1 MIWMISKRFSCAWM
15 AGTRN
20 SGVDRKADLVDDDDF
35 DVFLFKFG
43 DYLIRCFPCVARG
56 FAVGNGVH
64 EIGFAAGDFDVW
76 IGVVFYPFGGGKV
89 IVPVGGQLSDALGEG
104 MGCKDV

>member
-1 MIWMISKRFSCAWM
+1 MCLDGGDEKFGCGSESE
-15 AGTRN
+15 
-20 SGVDRKADLVDDDDF
+20 LVNNDDGDAL
-35 DVFLFKFG
+35 LFKFG

-104 MGCKDV
+104 VGCKDV